1 MNIAVVLVLSVALAA
16 LGYKFYAGW
25 ISRQFRESDDRPT
38 PAHELADG
46 RDYVP
51 TRAVVL
57 FSHHFATIAGAG
69 PIIGPTLALV
79 YGFMPAWIWII
90 VGSIF
95 FGAVHDYTALFAS
108 LRERGASVA
117 EITGKTAGK
126 LGFFLFISFTIMLLI
141 LVTSAFL
148 DLSVVS
154 LTSIVDGKYF
164 GGEHGTS
171 IFPLHTSLV
180 NGVES
185 VRIGGIAT
193 MSVIIITAFAPLIGF
208 LLYKRGISIKSAV
221 AMAIVIALGSIF
233 LGMHYPVLI
242 GDGTYASIK
251 TVWMIILAVYT
262 LIAAGIPVWIILQ
275 PRDFVNSFILYTGL
289 AILLLAGLA
298 GGLKGTALNFPAFNI
313 AEGTAKLG
321 LIWPILFITIACGAI
336 SGFHSLVAGGTT
348 AKQCSKESDAK
359 RIGFGGMLLEGIL
372 ATGVIVAL
380 AAGIGYTQYMGYMF
394 PEQGAGNPILTFALG
409 FGALANS
416 ALGIPIYIATI
427 FGILIVEGFIVT
439 TLDSAVRLNRYL
451 FEELWRFIRI
461 TPPKFM
467 MNYLFNAGL
476 SVLLMFIV
484 AYSNGW
490 KLVWPVFGTANQM
503 MAALSLI
510 AISIWLVNRRMAA
523 WYTLL
528 PALFMTATTFYSL
541 LYMLQKQFKLHPETA
556 DAILQRNILVTT
568 IILLIVFS
576 IGVIVVGA
584 TRLWALYTAKHP
596 APAGQAS

>member
-1 MNIAVVLVLSVALAA
+1 MNIAVILILSAALAA

-25 ISRQFRESDDRPT
+25 ISRQFKENDERAT
-38 PAHELADG
+38 PAFELSDG
-46 RDYVP
+46 RDFVP
-51 TRAVVL
+51 TKPAVL

-69 PIIGPTLALV
+69 PIVGPTLALV
-79 YGFMPAWIWII
+79 YGFAPAWMWIV

-117 EITGKTAGK
+117 EITGKTTGK

-154 LTSIVDGKYF
+154 LTSIVEGKYF
-164 GGEHGTS
+164 AGERGS
-171 IFPLHTSLV
+171 ELFPLHTATV

-193 MSVIIITAFAPLIGF
+193 TSVIIITAFAPLLGF
-208 LLYKRGISIKSAV
+208 LLYKRKLQVRTA
-221 AMAIVIALGSIF
+221 AAIALVVALGSIF
-233 LGMHYPVLI
+233 IGLHYPVII
-242 GDGTYASIK
+242 GDGTYASVK

-289 AILLLAGLA
+289 GILLLAGLA
-298 GGLKGTALNFPAFNI
+298 GGLMGVSINFPAFNI
-313 AEGTAKLG
+313 AEGTDKLG

-336 SGFHSLVAGGTT
+336 SGFHSLVSGGTT
-348 AKQCSKESDAK
+348 AKQCAKESDAK

-394 PEQGAGNPILTFALG
+394 PSEGAGNPILTFALG
-409 FGALANS
+409 FGALANGS
-416 ALGIPIYIATI
+416 LGIPIYIATI

-451 FEELWRFIRI
+451 FEELWRFIWI

-476 SVLLMFIV
+476 SVALMLIV

-510 AISIWLVNRRMAA
+510 AISIWLVSRRMAA
-523 WYTLL
+523 WYTLA
-528 PALFMTATTFYSL
+528 PALFMTATTFFSL
-541 LYMLQKQFKLHPETA
+541 IYMLKKQLGLHPATA
-556 DAILQRNILVTT
+556 EAILQRNILVTT
-568 IILLIVFS
+568 ILLLIVFS
-576 IGVIVVGA
+576 IGVVIVGA
-584 TRLWALYTAKHP
+584 TRLWALYSAKHP
-596 APAGQAS
+596 TPTAQPS